1 LHVQQNSFNLTSGNS
16 EILIIGHL
24 SSPKTGSSA
33 FYQYEASSLKRA
45 DLRHMIK
52 KKAYKS
58 VCIDCCGISWLL
70 VSCSIKFF
78 SYEDI
83 RKHRRG
89 PWWSCTSR
97 WWSFLNG
104 ILISCTAQV

>member
-1 LHVQQNSFNLTSGNS
+1 MKNSIDTIGNQTHGLLACSAVFQPTAPLCAPCTSIYHSKRALHVQQNSFNLTSGNS

-58 VCIDCCGISWLL
+58 VCIDCCGIS
-70 VSCSIKFF
+70 
-78 SYEDI
+78 
-83 RKHRRG
+83 
-89 PWWSCTSR
+89 
-97 WWSFLNG
+97 
-104 ILISCTAQV
+104 